1 MLREFVGTRRS
12 FAAPE
17 GDGGRRALRVFHED
31 AAGLHAANAP
41 GGIAEEDDVACEAFH
56 GKIFVDGADSDALGL
71 GHYGIEGILRNGSA
85 AGNGREAGAATRAN
99 DPVHAIA
106 VEIGCVAAAS
116 AGDAFGQHFDD
127 FVEVL
132 SRKIAVGI
140 GAAKE
145 MEEFLFVPILG
156 GAHGDDLLREDV
168 QGGFGNGDAIEIA
181 LANGADE
188 RGGFEQV
195 IAGGGKEP
203 ALGNCAAPVSGATN
217 ALQANGNGTRRA
229 DLADEVD
236 AADIDAELQR
246 RGGDQRAY
254 FSGFEFLFRGEAQL
268 ARQASVVGSYR
279 IASETFRQMMGDAL
293 RQAPRVDED
302 QRRRMLPGEL
312 GDAVVNFAPHLI
324 RGNRAKLAAR
334 NFDGDVH
341 LALVA
346 DVYYGWCGAFGAG
359 EEVSDHFDWLL
370 RGGEANA
377 REAFAGQ
384 MIEALERQREMSA
397 ALVVGDGMDFV
408 DDHVLDGF

>member
-1 MLREFVGTRRS
+1 MPFTRSR
-12 FAAPE
+12 
-17 GDGGRRALRVFHED
+17 G
-31 AAGLHAANAP
+31 
-41 GGIAEEDDVACEAFH
+41 
-56 GKIFVDGADSDALGL
+56 
-71 GHYGIEGILRNGSA
+71 
-85 AGNGREAGAATRAN
+85 
-99 DPVHAIA
+99 
-106 VEIGCVAAAS
+106 
-116 AGDAFGQHFDD
+116 AGDTFGQHFDD

-132 SRKIAVGI
+132 SREMAVGI

-145 MEEFLFVPILG
+145 VEELRFVPILC
-156 GAHGDDLLREDV
+156 GAHCDNLLREDV
-168 QGGFGNGDAIEIA
+168 HGGFGDCDAIEIA
-181 LANGADE
+181 LANGAHK
-188 RGGFEQV
+188 RGGFQQV
-195 IAGGGKEP
+195 IACGCKEP

-268 ARQASVVGSYR
+268 ARQTSVVGSYR
-279 IASETFRQMMGDAL
+279 IASETFRQMMGDTL

-346 DVYYGWCGAFGAG
+346 DVYDRGRGALGTG

-370 RGGEANA
+370 RGRKADA
-377 REAFAGQ
+377 RQRSAGQ

-397 ALVVGDGMDFV
+397 ALVVGVFKISRLLAAVNRMYSDSGVVTRMCGGRASMARRSWASVSPVRTAMRISGMRIPRRPANCRISPSGISRFFWMS
-408 DDHVLDGF
+408 LLRALSGET